1 MIKNNAQA
9 NNNNVHK
16 ASELNQSIAS
26 INPELQQRL
35 QQLLTDLQLDDAP
48 AGGALVVYQAGQCI
62 AQASVGMARADL
74 SWGADTLSLNF
85 STGKGILAT
94 LVHVLVSQQLLD
106 YDRPIA
112 DYWPAFA
119 AQGKKQITLRRVMSH
134 QANLFS
140 IQSID
145 VDNKAVLDWH
155 RMLEKV
161 AAMPITAPEQSE
173 LYDSAYSAL
182 IYGWVLGGVI
192 EAVTDMPLADA
203 LRHYLTE
210 PLGIADSCYFGVPEN
225 KVNDVAH
232 LVKYFE
238 TAEQVAQQE
247 GDLETNQESSQQ
259 GVQEQSQARPRRSKP
274 VLRADSANTLHMYTS
289 LPSYACWQKKALT
302 KKVSANDSKDGS
314 TNNSTNESA
323 QADELPSLD
332 TAKINRLYFNN
343 SQLNL
348 KNYKSALILANKQ
361 PIDYY
366 DKQTL
371 KAVIPAA
378 NGVASVQALAIIYA
392 MLANG
397 GKWQG
402 QTLIDEATFKQL
414 STPQVTGMDAV
425 MPAEMNWRLG
435 YHRRFSICDSE
446 TTNDRGQ
453 GFGHMGYN
461 GSVAWCDPER
471 QLSFA
476 FIHNFDVTM
485 LNDIRQFALTEAVLG
500 LIDAEI

>member
-1 MIKNNAQA
+1 MLKNNAQA
-9 NNNNVHK
+9 NNNNVHQ
-16 ASELNQSIAS
+16 ASEMNQSIAS

-48 AGGALVVYQAGQCI
+48 AGGALVVCQAGQCI
-62 AQASVGMARADL
+62 AKASTGMARADL
-74 SWGADTLSLNF
+74 PWSSDTLSLNF
-85 STGKGILAT
+85 STGKGVLAT
-94 LVHVLVSQQLLD
+94 LVHVLVSQQLLN

-112 DYWPAFA
+112 EYWPAFV
-119 AQGKKQITLRRVMSH
+119 AQGKEQITLRSVMSH

-145 VDNKAVLDWH
+145 VDHETVLDWNM
-155 RMLEKV
+155 MLEKV
-161 AAMPITAPEQSE
+161 AAMPITAPEESD

-182 IYGWVLGGVI
+182 VYGWVLGGVI
-192 EAVTDMPLADA
+192 AAVTDMSLAEA

-210 PLGIADSCYFGVPEN
+210 PLGIGDSCYFGVPEN

-238 TAEQVAQQE
+238 KAQQK
-247 GDLETNQESSQQ
+247 DNLESYQQDGQQ
-259 GVQEQSQARPRRSKP
+259 GSPEQSQPHPRRNKP
-274 VLRADSANTLHMYTS
+274 VLRVDSANTLHTYST
-289 LPSYACWQKKALT
+289 LPSYVCWQKKALT
-302 KKVSANDSKDGS
+302 NQ
-314 TNNSTNESA
+314 TSTNESTKV
-323 QADELPSLD
+323 DELPNLD

-361 PIDYY
+361 LIDYY
-366 DKQTL
+366 DKRTL
-371 KAVIPAA
+371 QAIIPAA
-378 NGVASVQALAIIYA
+378 NGVASARALATIYA

-402 QTLIDEATFKQL
+402 QTFINEATFKQL

-425 MPAEMNWRLG
+425 MPAKMNWRLG
-435 YHRRFSICDSE
+435 YHRRFSICHSE
-446 TTNDRGQ
+446 ASNDRVQ

-461 GSVAWCDPER
+461 GSVAWCDPAR

-485 LNDIRQFALTEAVLG
+485 LNDIRQFALTEAVLDLVDEG
-500 LIDAEI
+500 I

>member
-9 NNNNVHK
+9 NNNNVYQ

-26 INPELQQRL
+26 INPEIQQRL

-74 SWGADTLSLNF
+74 SWSPDTLSLNF

-106 YDRPIA
+106 YDQPIA

-119 AQGKKQITLRRVMSH
+119 AQGKEQITLRRVMSH

-145 VDNKAVLDWH
+145 VDNETVLDWNM
-155 RMLEKV
+155 MLEKV

-182 IYGWVLGGVI
+182 VYGWVLGGVI
-192 EAVTDMPLADA
+192 EAVTDMPLADT
-203 LRHYLTE
+203 LLHYLTE

-232 LVKYFE
+232 LVKYFQK
-238 TAEQVAQQE
+238 AEQE

-259 GVQEQSQARPRRSKP
+259 SGQARPRRSKP
-274 VLRADSANTLHMYTS
+274 VLRADSANTLHTYTS
-289 LPSYACWQKKALT
+289 LSSYACWQKRALT
-302 KKVSANDSKDGS
+302 NQASASNGKNGS
-314 TNNSTNESA
+314 INESTTV
-323 QADELPSLD
+323 DELPSLD

-348 KNYKSALILANKQ
+348 KNYKSALMLANKQ

-366 DKQTL
+366 DKRTL
-371 KAVIPAA
+371 QAVIPAA
-378 NGVASVQALAIIYA
+378 NGVASAQALATIYA

-397 GKWQG
+397 GTWQG
-402 QTLIDEATFKQL
+402 QTLIDEQTFQQL

-425 MPAEMNWRLG
+425 MPAKMNWRLG
-435 YHRRFSICDSE
+435 YHRRFSLCDSE
-446 TTNDRGQ
+446 ASNDRAQ

-461 GSVAWCDPER
+461 GSVAWCDPTR

-485 LNDIRQFALTEAVLG
+485 LNDVRQFALTEAVLAWV
-500 LIDAEI
+500 DADR

>member
-1 MIKNNAQA
+1 MLKNNAQA
-9 NNNNVHK
+9 NNNNVHQE
-16 ASELNQSIAS
+16 SELNQAIAS
-26 INPELQQRL
+26 INPEVQQRL

-74 SWGADTLSLNF
+74 SWGPDTLSLNF

-119 AQGKKQITLRRVMSH
+119 AQGKEQITLRRLMSH

-145 VDNKAVLDWH
+145 VDNETVLDWNM
-155 RMLEKV
+155 MLKEV

-210 PLGIADSCYFGVPEN
+210 PLGIVDSCYFGVPEN
-225 KVNDVAH
+225 KINDVAH

-238 TAEQVAQQE
+238 TAEQVEEQKDNL
-247 GDLETNQESSQQ
+247 GTNQESSQQ
-259 GVQEQSQARPRRSKP
+259 GVQERPRRSKP
-274 VLRADSANTLHMYTS
+274 VLRADSANTLHTYTS

-302 KKVSANDSKDGS
+302 NQ
-314 TNNSTNESA
+314 TSTNESTTV
-323 QADELPSLD
+323 DELPSLD

-348 KNYKSALILANKQ
+348 KNYKSALMLANKQ

-366 DKQTL
+366 DKRTL
-371 KAVIPAA
+371 QAIIPAA
-378 NGVASVQALAIIYA
+378 NGVASAQALATIYA

-397 GKWQG
+397 GVWQG
-402 QTLIDEATFKQL
+402 QTLINEATFKQL
-414 STPQVTGMDAV
+414 STPQVTGIDGV
-425 MPAEMNWRLG
+425 MPAKMNWRLG
-435 YHRRFSICDSE
+435 YHRRFSLCDSE
-446 TTNDRGQ
+446 ASNNRAQ

-461 GSVAWCDPER
+461 GSVAWCDPAR

-485 LNDIRQFALTEAVLG
+485 LNDIRQFALTEALLG

>member
-9 NNNNVHK
+9 NNNNVYQ

-26 INPELQQRL
+26 INPEIQQRL

-48 AGGALVVYQAGQCI
+48 AGGALVVYQAEQCI

-74 SWGADTLSLNF
+74 SWSPDTLSLNF

-106 YDRPIA
+106 YDQPIA

-119 AQGKKQITLRRVMSH
+119 AQGKEQITLRRVMSH

-145 VDNKAVLDWH
+145 VDNETVLDWDM
-155 RMLEKV
+155 MLEKV

-182 IYGWVLGGVI
+182 VYGWVLGGVI
-192 EAVTDMPLADA
+192 EAVTDMPLAEA

-232 LVKYFE
+232 LVKYFQK
-238 TAEQVAQQE
+238 AEQE
-247 GDLETNQESSQQ
+247 GDLETNQEGSQQ
-259 GVQEQSQARPRRSKP
+259 SGQARPRRSKP
-274 VLRADSANTLHMYTS
+274 VLRADSANTLHTYTS
-289 LPSYACWQKKALT
+289 LPSYACWQKRALT
-302 KKVSANDSKDGS
+302 NQASASDGK
-314 TNNSTNESA
+314 NGSTNESTTV
-323 QADELPSLD
+323 DELPSLD

-348 KNYKSALILANKQ
+348 KNYKSALMLANKQ

-366 DKQTL
+366 DKRTL
-371 KAVIPAA
+371 QAVIPAA
-378 NGVASVQALAIIYA
+378 NGVASAQALATIYA

-397 GKWQG
+397 GTWQG
-402 QTLIDEATFKQL
+402 QTLIDEQTFQQL
-414 STPQVTGMDAV
+414 SIPQVTGMDAV
-425 MPAEMNWRLG
+425 MPAKMNWRLG
-435 YHRRFSICDSE
+435 YHRRFSLCDSE
-446 TTNDRGQ
+446 ASNDRVQ

-461 GSVAWCDPER
+461 GSVAWCDPTR
-471 QLSFA
+471 QLSLA

-485 LNDIRQFALTEAVLG
+485 LNDVRQFALTEAVLA
-500 LIDAEI
+500 LVDADR

>member
-1 MIKNNAQA
+1 MKNNEK
-9 NNNNVHK
+9 NNYKNDNE
-16 ASELNQSIAS
+16 SIETIAS
-26 INPELQQRL
+26 IDSDLQQRL

-62 AQASVGMARADL
+62 AKASTGMARADL
-74 SWGADTLSLNF
+74 PWRPDTLSLNF
-85 STGKGILAT
+85 STGKGVLAT
-94 LVHVLVSQQLLD
+94 LVHVLVSQQLLN
-106 YDRPIA
+106 YNRPIA
-112 DYWPAFA
+112 EYWPAFA
-119 AQGKKQITLRRVMSH
+119 AQGKEQITLRSVMSH

-145 VDNKAVLDWH
+145 VDNETVLDWNM
-155 RMLEKV
+155 MLEKV
-161 AAMPITAPEQSE
+161 AAMPITAPEESD

-182 IYGWVLGGVI
+182 VYGWVLGGVI
-192 EAVTDMPLADA
+192 EAVTDMSLAEA

-225 KVNDVAH
+225 KVKDVAH

-238 TAEQVAQQE
+238 KAEQE
-247 GDLETNQESSQQ
+247 DNLETHQQDGQQ
-259 GVQEQSQARPRRSKP
+259 GSPEQSRPRRNKP
-274 VLRADSANTLHMYTS
+274 VLRADSANTLYTYTN
-289 LPSYACWQKKALT
+289 LPSYSCWQKIAT
-302 KKVSANDSKDGS
+302 ANQTSANEATKVDG
-314 TNNSTNESA
+314 
-323 QADELPSLD
+323 LPSLD

-348 KNYKSALILANKQ
+348 KNYKSALVLANKQ

-366 DKQTL
+366 DKRTL
-371 KAVIPAA
+371 QAIIPAA
-378 NGVASVQALAIIYA
+378 NGVASAQALATIYA

-397 GKWQG
+397 GVWQG
-402 QTLIDEATFKQL
+402 KTLIDEATFKQL
-414 STPQVTGMDAV
+414 STLQVTGMDAV
-425 MPAEMNWRLG
+425 MPAKMNWRLG
-435 YHRRFSICDSE
+435 YHRRFSICHSE
-446 TTNDRGQ
+446 ADHDRAQ

-471 QLSFA
+471 QLSLA

-485 LNDIRQFALTEAVLG
+485 LNDIRQFALTEALLG

>member
-1 MIKNNAQA
+1 MIKNNAEA
-9 NNNNVHK
+9 NNNNVHQ

-35 QQLLTDLQLDDAP
+35 QQLLMDLQLDDAP
-48 AGGALVVYQAGQCI
+48 AGGALVVYQAGRCI

-74 SWGADTLSLNF
+74 SWSPDTLSLNF

-119 AQGKKQITLRRVMSH
+119 AQGKEQITLRRVMSH
-134 QANLFS
+134 QVNLFS

-145 VDNKAVLDWH
+145 VDNEAVLDWD

-182 IYGWVLGGVI
+182 VYGWVLGGVI
-192 EAVTDMPLADA
+192 EAVTDMLLADA

-210 PLGIADSCYFGVPEN
+210 PLGVADSCYFGVPEN
-225 KVNDVAH
+225 KINEVAH
-232 LVKYFE
+232 LVKYFQ
-238 TAEQVAQQE
+238 TAEQVAEQE
-247 GDLETNQESSQQ
+247 GDLGTNQKSSQQ
-259 GVQEQSQARPRRSKP
+259 SVQARPRRSKP
-274 VLRADSANTLHMYTS
+274 VLRADSANTLHTYTS
-289 LPSYACWQKKALT
+289 LPSYDCWQKKALT
-302 KKVSANDSKDGS
+302 NQTS
-314 TNNSTNESA
+314 TNGSTNESTTV
-323 QADELPSLD
+323 DELPSLD

-348 KNYKSALILANKQ
+348 KNYKSALMLANKQ

-366 DKQTL
+366 DKRTL
-371 KAVIPAA
+371 QAMIPAA
-378 NGVASVQALAIIYA
+378 NGVASAQALATIYA

-397 GKWQG
+397 GTWQG
-402 QTLIDEATFKQL
+402 QTLINEATFKQL

-425 MPAEMNWRLG
+425 MPAKMNWCLG
-435 YHRRFSICDSE
+435 YHRRFSICHSE
-446 TTNDRGQ
+446 ASNDRVQ

-461 GSVAWCDPER
+461 GSVAWCDPAR

-485 LNDIRQFALTEAVLG
+485 LNDIRQFALTEAVLD
-500 LIDAEI
+500 LVDAGI